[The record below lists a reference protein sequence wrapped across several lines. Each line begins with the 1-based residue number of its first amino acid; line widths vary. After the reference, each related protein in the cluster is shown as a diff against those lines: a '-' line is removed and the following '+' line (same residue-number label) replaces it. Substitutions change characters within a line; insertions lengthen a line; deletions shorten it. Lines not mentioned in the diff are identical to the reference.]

1 MEAVLNCR
9 LCMTG
14 AANDP
19 GAGHP
24 HGGGENAA
32 TLQVQTIHDNLWTM
46 PCFVYSGGQVTHL

>member
-1 MEAVLNCR
+1 
-9 LCMTG
+9 MTG

-32 TLQVQTIHDNLWTM
+32 ALQVKTIHDNLWTM
-46 PCFVYSGGQVTHL
+46 PCFVYSGGQVTHLWR